1 MRRSKSV
8 RNDNYIKAIYV
19 LAGIIIIES
28 VFLLVSCQRKV
39 NLPPGKQPAQVKKKP
54 VPEVKPKP
62 GGSACLPA
70 GRVLPSDRQS
80 HKAEVPEEYQGKIA
94 IVLDDWG
101 YTLSNIDTLREIK
114 EPLTLAILP
123 RRAYSATI
131 AGIAKEI
138 GKEAILHLPL
148 EPQRE
153 KKYHFEPDTI
163 LITMTRQ
170 EVIKILEADIKNLP
184 GIKGISNHMGS
195 LATENEPLMK
205 IIFSELK
212 KRRLYFL
219 DSYTGKSV
227 CKDLAGS
234 AGLAYA
240 RRQVFLD
247 NKNDAQYIVGQLEL
261 LARIARQSGY
271 AIGIGHDRPKTLD
284 ALAKLVPE
292 LKKRG
297 FKFVYVSELVK

>member
-1 MRRSKSV
+1 MKRSKSV
-8 RNDNYIKAIYV
+8 RNDKYIKAIYI

-28 VFLLVSCQRKV
+28 VFLLASCQRKV
-39 NLPPGKQPAQVKKKP
+39 KPLPRKQPAQVQKKP
-54 VPEVKPKP
+54 APEAEPKP
-62 GGSACLPA
+62 EGS
-70 GRVLPSDRQS
+70 GLPSDRQS
-80 HKAEVPEEYQGKIA
+80 HKPKVPEDYQGKIA

-101 YTLSNIDTLREIK
+101 YSLSNADALKEIK

-123 RRAYSATI
+123 RRTYSATI

-138 GKEAILHLPL
+138 GKETILHLPL
-148 EPQRE
+148 QPQRQ
-153 KKYHFEPDTI
+153 KKYRFEPDTI

-170 EVIKILEADIKNLP
+170 EVLKILEADIKNLP
-184 GIKGISNHMGS
+184 GINGVSNHMGS

-205 IIFSELK
+205 IIFNELK
-212 KRRLYFL
+212 KRKLYFL
-219 DSYTGKSV
+219 DSYTAKSV
-227 CKDLAGS
+227 CKGLAGNV
-234 AGLAYA
+234 GLAYA

-247 NKNDAQYIVGQLEL
+247 NKNDAQYIRGQLEL

-271 AIGIGHDRPKTLD
+271 AIGIGHDRPKTLEVLSR
-284 ALAKLVPE
+284 AMRE

>member
-1 MRRSKSV
+1 M
-8 RNDNYIKAIYV
+8 
-19 LAGIIIIES
+19 AGIIIIES
-28 VFLLVSCQRKV
+28 VFLIASCQRKEKV
-39 NLPPGKQPAQVKKKP
+39 TPRKQPAQVQKKP
-54 VPEVKPKP
+54 APEVKLK
-62 GGSACLPA
+62 
-70 GRVLPSDRQS
+70 
-80 HKAEVPEEYQGKIA
+80 VPEEEQGKIA

-101 YTLSNIDTLREIK
+101 YSLSNIDTLKEIK

-123 RRAYSATI
+123 RRAYSVTI

-153 KKYHFEPDTI
+153 KKSRSLEPDTI

-170 EVIKILEADIKNLP
+170 KVLKILEADIKNLP
-184 GIKGISNHMGS
+184 GIKGVSNHMGS
-195 LATENEPLMK
+195 LATKNEPLMK

-212 KRRLYFL
+212 KRKLYFL
-219 DSYTGKSV
+219 DSYTGKTV

-247 NKNDAQYIVGQLEL
+247 NKNDAQYIRGQLEL
-261 LARIARQSGY
+261 LAKIARQSGY
-271 AIGIGHDRPKTLD
+271 AIGIGHDRPTTLEVLSG
-284 ALAKLVPE
+284 AMKE

>member
-1 MRRSKSV
+1 VRRSKSS
-8 RNDNYIKAIYV
+8 RNNNYIKAIYI
-19 LAGIIIIES
+19 LAGIVIIES
-28 VFLLVSCQRKV
+28 VFLIASCQRKV
-39 NLPPGKQPAQVKKKP
+39 KPRPRKQPAQVQKKP
-54 VPEVKPKP
+54 APELKPKP
-62 GGSACLPA
+62 
-70 GRVLPSDRQS
+70 
-80 HKAEVPEEYQGKIA
+80 EVPEKYQGKIA

-101 YTLSNIDTLREIK
+101 YSLSSIDALKEIK

-123 RRAYSATI
+123 RRAYSAAI
-131 AGIAKEI
+131 SGIAKEI
-138 GKEAILHLPL
+138 GKETILHLPL

-153 KKYHFEPDTI
+153 KKYRFEPDTI

-234 AGLAYA
+234 AGITYA

-284 ALAKLVPE
+284 VLAKLVPE

>member
-1 MRRSKSV
+1 MRRSKSG

-19 LAGIIIIES
+19 LAGVIIIES
-28 VFLLVSCQRKV
+28 VFLIASCQRKEKP
-39 NLPPGKQPAQVKKKP
+39 PPGKQPAQVQKKP
-54 VPEVKPKP
+54 APEVKPKP
-62 GGSACLPA
+62 
-70 GRVLPSDRQS
+70 
-80 HKAEVPEEYQGKIA
+80 KVPEEEQGKIA

-101 YTLSNIDTLREIK
+101 YSLSNIDTLKEIA

-123 RRAYSATI
+123 RRAYSAKL

-153 KKYHFEPDTI
+153 KKYRLEPDTI

-170 EVIKILEADIKNLP
+170 EVLKILEADIKNLP
-184 GIKGISNHMGS
+184 GIKGVSNHMGS
-195 LATENEPLMK
+195 LATENAPLMK

-212 KRRLYFL
+212 KRNLYFL
-219 DSYTGKSV
+219 DSYTGKTV
-227 CKDLAGS
+227 CRDLAGS

-247 NKNDAQYIVGQLEL
+247 NKNDAQYIRGQLEL
-261 LARIARQSGY
+261 LARIARLSGY
-271 AIGIGHDRPKTLD
+271 AIGIGHDRPKTLEVLSG
-284 ALAKLVPE
+284 AMKE

>member
-1 MRRSKSV
+1 MRRPKSS
-8 RNDNYIKAIYV
+8 RNDNYIRAIYV
-19 LAGIIIIES
+19 LAGIIIIEA
-28 VFLLVSCQRKV
+28 VFLIASCQRKEK
-39 NLPPGKQPAQVKKKP
+39 PPPRKQPAQVQKKP
-54 VPEVKPKP
+54 APEVKPKP
-62 GGSACLPA
+62 
-70 GRVLPSDRQS
+70 
-80 HKAEVPEEYQGKIA
+80 EVPEEYQGKIA

-101 YTLSNIDTLREIK
+101 YNLNNVEALKEIK

-148 EPQRE
+148 QPQHE
-153 KKYHFEPDTI
+153 KKYRFEPDTI

-170 EVIKILEADIKNLP
+170 EVLKIMEADIKNLL
-184 GIKGISNHMGS
+184 GIKGVSNHMGS

-205 IIFSELK
+205 IIFAELK
-212 KRRLYFL
+212 KRKLYFL
-219 DSYTGKSV
+219 DSYTAKTV
-227 CKDLAGS
+227 CKNLAGS

-247 NKNDAQYIVGQLEL
+247 NKNDAQYIRGQLEL

-271 AIGIGHDRPKTLD
+271 AIGIGHDRPKTLEVLSR
-284 ALAKLVPE
+284 AMIE